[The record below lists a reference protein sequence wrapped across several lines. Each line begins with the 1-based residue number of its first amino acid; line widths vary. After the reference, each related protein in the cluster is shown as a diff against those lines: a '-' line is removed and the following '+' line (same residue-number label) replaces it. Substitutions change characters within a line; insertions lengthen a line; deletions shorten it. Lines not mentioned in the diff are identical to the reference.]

1 MITKLDIKN
10 FKIHKSTTLGLK
22 LLNVLAGK
30 NSSGKSSIIQA
41 LLLLRQSYLSGELQ
55 NGLQLQGNLCNIGLI
70 DDAICESAGED
81 AVEFQLVINGEPMKW
96 VFSRKSMDSFQ
107 NMIPSDKGNST
118 PTDRHSLFTN
128 NFQYIGAAR
137 LAPQESYPIDTS
149 AVEIKKQLSK
159 EL

>member
-10 FKIHKSTTLGLK
+10 FKIHKSTTLELK
-22 LLNVLAGK
+22 SLNVLAGK

-70 DDAICESAGED
+70 DDAICESGGD
-81 AVEFQLVINGEPMKW
+81 AVEFQLIINGEPMKW
-96 VFSRKSMDSFQ
+96 VFSRKSKDSFQ

-118 PTDRHSLFTN
+118 PTDMYSLFTT
-128 NFQYIGAAR
+128 NFQY
-137 LAPQESYPIDTS
+137 
-149 AVEIKKQLSK
+149 
-159 EL
+159 